1 MNSLKDTA
9 IIIPSRIGSTRLEKK
24 PLSMIEG
31 RTLIER
37 VYNQLK
43 NTGLPNIFIATDSQE
58 IYSLAEK
65 IGAKPIMTDSSCST
79 GTDRVYD
86 CYKKINDNGA
96 IKYIVNV
103 QGDMPFI
110 SPETIKSVIKLL
122 RTNRFDI
129 TTPVVRTSKKNV
141 EGFSNVKVV
150 ACGVEKIL
158 IDIDTGKVIK
168 EVTKKTNSAE
178 KEEELEFSKAIYF
191 SRSLIPHNAEEFLY
205 HVGIYGFTS
214 DSIEKFCSLPQSYL
228 EKTENLEQLRALEA
242 GMNIG
247 VCYVDDMPISVDT
260 KEDLEKAIEKC
271 KNFPQ

>member
-1 MNSLKDTA
+1 
-9 IIIPSRIGSTRLEKK
+9 
-24 PLSMIEG
+24 MIESKA
-31 RTLIER
+31 LLER
-37 VYNQLK
+37 VYNQVK
-43 NTGLPNIFIATDSQE
+43 STKLPNIFIATDSDE

-65 IGAKPIMTDSSCST
+65 IGAKPIMTDSSCLT

-86 CYKKINDNGA
+86 CYKKINDSDA

-122 RTNRFDI
+122 RINKFDI
-129 TTPVVRTSKKNV
+129 VTPVVRTSKKNV

-150 ACGVEKIL
+150 TCGVEKIL
-158 IDIDTGKVIK
+158 IDTDTGKAI
-168 EVTKKTNSAE
+168 EVDKKASDAN
-178 KEEELEFSKAIYF
+178 KEEEMEFAKAIYF
-191 SRSLIPHNAEEFLY
+191 SRSLIPYNAEEFLY

-214 DSIEKFCSLPQSYL
+214 DSIEKFCNLPQSYL
-228 EKTENLEQLRALEA
+228 EKTENLEQLRALEK
-242 GMNIG
+242 GMSIG
-247 VCYVDDMPISVDT
+247 VCYVDDIPISVDT

>member
-24 PLSMIEG
+24 PLAIIEG
-31 RTLIER
+31 KVLIER
-37 VYNQLK
+37 VYNQVK
-43 NTGLPNIFIATDSQE
+43 STGLANIFIATDSEE

-96 IKYIVNV
+96 IKYIVNI

-110 SPETIKSVIKLL
+110 SPETIKSTIKLL
-122 RTNRFDI
+122 RINKFDI
-129 TTPVVRTSKKNV
+129 VTPVVRTSKKNV

-150 ACGVEKIL
+150 TCDVEKML
-158 IDIDTGKVIK
+158 IDTDTGKTVDI
-168 EVTKKTNSAE
+168 VSNGVGTTN
-178 KEEELEFSKAIYF
+178 KEEIEFSSAVYF
-191 SRSLIPHNAEEFLY
+191 SRSLIPYSAEEFLY
-205 HVGIYGFTS
+205 HIGIYGFTS
-214 DSIEKFCSLPQSYL
+214 DSIKKFCNLPQSYL
-228 EKTENLEQLRALEA
+228 EKTENLEQLRALEN
-242 GMNIG
+242 GMSIG
-247 VCYVDDMPISVDT
+247 VCYVDDIPISVDT